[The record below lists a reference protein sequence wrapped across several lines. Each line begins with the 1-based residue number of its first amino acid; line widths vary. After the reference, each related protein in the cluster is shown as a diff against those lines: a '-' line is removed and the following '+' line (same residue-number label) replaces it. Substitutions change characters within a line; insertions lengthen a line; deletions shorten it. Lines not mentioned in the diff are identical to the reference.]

1 MPRILILEDYQPLRR
16 VQTVTLQRAGWDV
29 VSAISA
35 QETLRAIERNDFD
48 VLLLDMDIATGE
60 SWTVLQVLY
69 ASFDSH
75 PVVALLDPGNRRQPE
90 LVALGARV
98 ILYKPAGREALLR
111 GINMALQDAN
121 MYIF

>member
-1 MPRILILEDYQPLRR
+1 MPRILILEDYSPLRR

-60 SWTVLQVLY
+60 GWAVLHVLY
-69 ASFDSH
+69 TSFDSH
-75 PVVALLDPGNRRQPE
+75 PVVALLDSGNRRQLE
-90 LVALGARV
+90 LVVLGVRV
-98 ILYKPAGREALLR
+98 ILHKPVGRETLLR
-111 GINMALQDAN
+111 GINMALQDADV
-121 MYIF
+121 YIF